1 MGYRFNQ
8 LVGKLELQITG
19 NEPIIKNEAK
29 ETSIH

>member
-8 LVGKLELQITG
+8 LSGKLELQIPG
-19 NEPIIKNEAK
+19 NEQIIKNEAK